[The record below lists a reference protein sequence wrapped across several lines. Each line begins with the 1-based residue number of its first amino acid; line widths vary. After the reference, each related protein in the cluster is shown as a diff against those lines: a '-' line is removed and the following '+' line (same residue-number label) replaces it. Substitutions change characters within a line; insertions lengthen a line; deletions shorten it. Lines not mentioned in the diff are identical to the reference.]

1 MRVLRFIWRGV
12 LAFDRVGSRIPQ
24 LIQIWLIE
32 FFFALPLT
40 FFIAKV
46 IDIRGAFGVP
56 GTGESLPG
64 VFWGALVVSLVFG
77 FFFFRS
83 LIRPRVVRGSW
94 TPVVHMDVGDVTIY
108 GGNRQ
113 WTTSYDY
120 LTSHPSYSLLLLLTA
135 PIPAVM
141 FAATSNHGD
150 STFYWRVAGIVGL
163 IILALMA
170 LARVLAWY
178 VFRFGRRQV
187 ENQAGAHGMSQR
199 RLGWEIAWKPV
210 LMLMVMV
217 YAIVCIPL
225 AWMFWQQHRTIAALP
240 VVTVDDDTEHAGE
253 YRRVEGT
260 LGSEA
265 VYWAP
270 RGTGRGGNNFS
281 GAGVLVNL
289 PSGGDALL
297 LAESLSVPDFVGMM
311 KGVENGELKA
321 QGKVIDSIT
330 EDQEEY
336 YGFDETDFPD
346 ASSDGRVKLLLSYP

>member
-1 MRVLRFIWRGV
+1 MTRLLQFIWRGM

-32 FFFALPLT
+32 FFFAVPLM

-64 VFWGALVVSLVFG
+64 VFWGALMVSLVFG

-83 LIRPRVVRGSW
+83 LIRPRVVHGSW
-94 TPVVHMDVGDVTIY
+94 TPMVSADIGDFTIY
-108 GGNRQ
+108 GGNRS

-120 LTSHPSYSLLLLLTA
+120 LTSHPSYSLLLLITA
-135 PIPAVM
+135 PIPATMVLM
-141 FAATSNHGD
+141 TINRGD

-170 LARVLAWY
+170 LARLLAWY
-178 VFRFGRRQV
+178 VFRFGREHVDDQV
-187 ENQAGAHGMSQR
+187 ESRGMSRR

-210 LMLMVMV
+210 LMLMVMM

-225 AWMFWQQHRTIAALP
+225 GIMFWQQDRTIAALP
-240 VVTVDDDTEHAGE
+240 VVTVDDTDNAGE
-253 YRRVEGT
+253 YRRVKGA
-260 LGSEA
+260 LASDP

-270 RGTGRGGNNFS
+270 RGTGRGGNNS
-281 GAGVLVNL
+281 GAGILVEL
-289 PSGGDALL
+289 PSGGEALL
-297 LAESLSVPDFVGMM
+297 LAESLSVPDFN
-311 KGVENGELKA
+311 GVMDDVRDGEIKT
-321 QGKVIDSIT
+321 QGKVIEYIT
-330 EDQEEY
+330 EDQQEY
-336 YGFDETDFPD
+336 YGFDESDF
-346 ASSDGRVKLLLSYP
+346 SDPSPEGRVMLLLSYP